1 MQWQLDVE
9 RLHRCVE
16 AIQTGQIHHVLQRGE
31 GATTAR
37 LMLLVGDVELGDY
50 GNLYIMVVD
59 NQTMVD
65 ITQRALCDILTSY
78 GYVITRHNK
87 GQVTFSNA
95 IQVRFLTAGQF
106 FDTHAL
112 RGLKIS
118 RVFFDVSQHTL
129 TRYDNDTIHYT
140 LTTVQAGGA
149 DIV

>member
-1 MQWQLDVE
+1 MQFQLNLE

-16 AIQTGQIHHVLQRGE
+16 AIRTGQLLDRGE

-37 LMLLVGDVELGDY
+37 LMLLIGDVELGDY

-65 ITQRALCDILTSY
+65 ITQRALCDILTEY
-78 GYVITRHNK
+78 GYEITHHVK
-87 GQVTFSNA
+87 GRVTFGNA

-106 FDTHAL
+106 FDTHAI
-112 RGLKIS
+112 RGLRVS
-118 RVFFDVSQHTL
+118 RVFFDVSQHAL
-129 TRYDNDTIHYT
+129 MKYDSEMIEYS
-140 LTTVQAGGA
+140 LMVARAGGA